1 MILSTRY
8 ILSNLLFTLLS
19 LFFCAETSRDALE
32 QFFNKL
38 VSRSDVGLILIS
50 QPSAD
55 MIRQSILDHKAMI
68 PMILEIPAA
77 SGGEAYDAS
86 KDPIM
91 KRVLQMLGES

>member
-1 MILSTRY
+1 MRIHEFS
-8 ILSNLLFTLLS
+8 INPIIFPSFAFT
-19 LFFCAETSRDALE
+19 ETSRDTTE
-32 QFFNKL
+32 NFFNKL

-50 QPSAD
+50 QPVAD
-55 MIRQSILDHKAMI
+55 TIRQSILDHKVMI

-77 SGGEAYDAS
+77 SGGEAYDPS

>member
-1 MILSTRY
+1 M
-8 ILSNLLFTLLS
+8 
-19 LFFCAETSRDALE
+19 
-32 QFFNKL
+32 
-38 VSRSDVGLILIS
+38 S